1 MQVTNNPLMAD
12 MQKMIAEMRAHQGVS
27 QAPIQPSQAAVE
39 PTANTSRADF
49 GSMLKS
55 AIDNVN
61 GLQKDAQ
68 TLQNQ
73 IEMGDPNVSIA
84 EGMIASQKASI
95 AFEAAVQVRNKFV
108 EAYEKIMQM
117 PV

>member
-1 MQVTNNPLMAD
+1 MKVTNNPLLAD
-12 MQKMIAEMRAHQGVS
+12 MQSMIAEMRAQQGVT
-27 QAPIQPSQAAVE
+27 QIPTQPSQAVE
-39 PTANTSRADF
+39 PTGNTSRADF
-49 GSMLKS
+49 GAMLKS

-61 GLQKDAQ
+61 DLQQHAGE
-68 TLQNQ
+68 LRGR

-84 EGMIASQKASI
+84 EGMIAAQKSSI
-95 AFEAAVQVRNKFV
+95 AFEAAVQVRNKVV